1 MSERVHCGGMGGVWW
16 VGACVLGGIRSFEW
30 SIWRAGRMGMSPEW
44 PFSSDPDVPGFILFV
59 NLAEMFPFLVD
70 FHVHNISC

>member
-1 MSERVHCGGMGGVWW
+1 MEGWAGFGGLAH
-16 VGACVLGGIRSFEW
+16 ACWGGIRSFEW